1 MSQPT
6 AIAIAAHPDDIELK
20 MAGTLL
26 QLKAKGWDIHYCNL
40 TNGHGGSLDH
50 DAEETAAVR
59 QEEAQRAAAILGAT
73 WHPPITDDFGIFY
86 EREQIRKVAAL
97 IREVRP
103 SIVLTH
109 PTEDY
114 MEDHINAARLA
125 LSAAFAHGIPNYE
138 TDPPRP
144 AYFEDVAVYHCMPHG
159 GRNRIRQR
167 VMPSAYVD
175 TTDVH
180 ATAREALAAHKSQQA
195 WLDSSQGMNDY
206 LISMDEH
213 AETMGKLSGKFF
225 SAEGWWRHLHL
236 GLSTSD
242 TDPLV
247 QALGDRY
254 LINAEFENH
263 IDRPIAP
270 NP

>member
-1 MSQPT
+1 MSQKI

-26 QLKAKGWDIHYCNL
+26 QLKKVGWEIHYCNL
-40 TNGHGGSLDH
+40 SNGHAGSREH
-50 DAEETAAVR
+50 DATETAAIR
-59 QEEAQRAAAILGAT
+59 ESEAKEAAKILGAT
-73 WHPPITDDFGIFY
+73 WHPPISDDFGIY
-86 EREQIRKVAAL
+86 YDRVQLEKVGAL

-114 MEDHINAARLA
+114 MEDHTNAARLA
-125 LSAAFAHGIPNYE
+125 TTAAFAHGAPNFQ
-138 TDPPRP
+138 TNPPRP
-144 AYFEDVAVYHCMPHG
+144 AYFENVTVYLCMPHG

-167 VMPSAYVD
+167 VMPGAFVD
-175 TTDVH
+175 TTEVH
-180 ATAREALAAHKSQQA
+180 ATAREALAAHRSQQA

-206 LISMDEH
+206 LAAMDGH
-213 AETMGKLSGKFF
+213 AVAMGKLSGELF

-236 GLSTSD
+236 GFSTTDS
-242 TDPLV
+242 DPLAE
-247 QALGDRY
+247 ALAERY
-254 LINAEFENH
+254 HINAEFENALDH
-263 IDRPIAP
+263 PTAP